1 LVSRALEFRD
11 CALYNLTYPD
21 VSKERNAFIFK
32 GWKVLVRADSG
43 YTLHSAT
50 SQKIKILAYSF
61 RHGYT
66 CSSAK
71 LYSNICE
78 FLLPFV
84 NRMRR
89 RATSRIIC
97 HAYLQD
103 TSPMCHDHISYVLTC
118 QHCDINYSFLCQSL
132 YLAACGSRSDLR
144 CIH

>member
-1 LVSRALEFRD
+1 MVSRALEFWD
-11 CALYNLTYPD
+11 CALCNLTYTD

-50 SQKIKILAYSF
+50 SQKIKILAYNF

-66 CSSAK
+66 YSSAK
-71 LYSNICE
+71 LDSYIYE
-78 FLLPFV
+78 FLVSLD

-89 RATSRIIC
+89 PATSRIMC

-103 TSPMCHDHISYVLTC
+103 TSPMCHDHSSYVLTC
-118 QHCDINYSFLCQSL
+118 QHSDINYSFLCQSL
-132 YLAACGSRSDLR
+132 DLAVCGSGSDLR
-144 CIH
+144 CFH